1 MKRMSFILS
10 LILAVFCSCQEKPE
24 DGGNTSAKLADA
36 SDLKVEQLDLT
47 TVKLVWKDNAEGE
60 KGYRIFLRGE
70 SSSQNVEPI
79 ETLGADATEFVFENL
94 TTGGVYDFG
103 VQAISENMTLHS
115 KIVYLNDYKVL
126 DREGLG
132 NVEGVERVAAPSDL
146 VAVQKNNT
154 AVTLTWTDNAAD
166 ETGYNLYMRE
176 ASAESFGEPAAT
188 VKANVVTYDFKGL
201 SVGGSY
207 VFGVQA
213 AGASVINDSQ
223 IVSSEAVTLR
233 DMEAEAEEAK
243 RTPEV
248 TKVKTSYAYVA
259 VSYKVQ
265 KISGSNPEHGI
276 CFSETGAP
284 TVDDIKVLG
293 PQMSANAEL
302 LQVVPNAYLED
313 GKEYQMSVFVKDGD
327 TYRYSEPQT
336 VMLDAQPEAPQLT
349 WEKQNY
355 EGLADGIEIYKT
367 TSQLNGRNF
376 NAWYAVADLSK
387 VDFKVTYP
395 ETTGSK
401 KTVQSQA
408 EAAEGC
414 QVLINGAIYGNYNIG
429 VIMTEGQM
437 TQEWH
442 GEIEGCY
449 WATNSQ
455 LYQITRPIIGVDRD
469 GKAGAYWVGVPQQ
482 GTFYY
487 YDRPQ
492 ASVVGQA
499 KYGPVSATSPVEA
512 ADWAPYYAISCG
524 PMVLYDGKVAADNS
538 MVDDTH
544 YYTNYECW
552 DESGVYSAH
561 PDRSAVG
568 VTADG
573 KIVLFICDGRIDAS
587 QGAYMKE
594 LGPVMKSIG
603 CVHAMNLDGGGS
615 TGMWVSGAGM
625 INYKDGSSWRA
636 VKSTLG
642 FFAK

>member
-1 MKRMSFILS
+1 MKKPTI
-10 LILAVFCSCQEKPE
+10 ILALIAMIACQEKPAAPE
-24 DGGNTSAKLADA
+24 ALAA
-36 SDLKVEQLDLT
+36 PTDLKVEQSDLT
-47 TVKLVWKDNAEGE
+47 TVRLTWTDNAQGE
-60 KGYRIFLRGE
+60 KEYRIYLRGE
-70 SSSQNVEPI
+70 SDPYHVPPI
-79 ETLGADATEFVFENL
+79 NTVSPDATEYVFTDL
-94 TTGGVYDFG
+94 VTGALYDFG
-103 VQAISENMTLHS
+103 VQAVSDNSNLST
-115 KIVYLNDYKVL
+115 KIIYLNDYKIL

-132 NVEGVERVAAPSDL
+132 NVEGGQKVAAPSE
-146 VAVQKNNT
+146 VTVKQNNNT
-154 AVTLTWTDNAAD
+154 SVTITWKDNSSD
-166 ETGYNLYMRE
+166 EKGYNIYMRE
-176 ASAESFGEPAAT
+176 SSQESFGEPVEVLEADKTSYEHTGLASG
-188 VKANVVTYDFKGL
+188 KTYI
-201 SVGGSY
+201 
-207 VFGVQA
+207 FGIQA
-213 AGASVINDSQ
+213 AGETILNDSPV
-223 IVSSEAVTLR
+223 VSGDAITLIDMAVI
-233 DMEAEAEEAK
+233 
-243 RTPEV
+243 PVV
-248 TKVKTSYAYVA
+248 TAVKSSYAYIA
-259 VSYKVQ
+259 VSYKVD
-265 KISGSNPEHGI
+265 KLSGSNPEHGI
-276 CFSETGAP
+276 CFSESGAP
-284 TVDDIKVLG
+284 TVDGIKVAG
-293 PQMSANAEL
+293 PAISAKTEI
-302 LQVVPNAYLED
+302 LQVVPNAYLQD
-313 GKEYQMSVFVKDGD
+313 GKEYQMSAYVKNGD
-327 TYRYSEPQT
+327 AYFYSEPQS
-336 VMLDAQPEAPQLT
+336 VKLEAQPETPQLK
-349 WEKQNY
+349 WEKQTY

-395 ETTGSK
+395 ETVGSK

-429 VIMTEGQM
+429 VIMTEGKM
-437 TQEWH
+437 TQQWH

-455 LYQITRPIIGVDRD
+455 LYQLTRPIIGVDQN

-492 ASVVGQA
+492 ANVVGQA
-499 KYGPVSATSPVEA
+499 KYGNVTATSPVA
-512 ADWAPYYAISCG
+512 ASQWAPYYAISCG

-568 VTADG
+568 VTEDG

-594 LGPVMKSIG
+594 LGPIMKSIG

-625 INYKDGSSWRA
+625 INHKDGSSWRA

-642 FFAK
+642 FFKK

>member
-1 MKRMSFILS
+1 MKRMSFIIA
-10 LILAVFCSCQEKPE
+10 LILTVCSCQEKP
-24 DGGNTSAKLADA
+24 DNGNVSGKLAEA
-36 SDLKVEQLDLT
+36 SGLKAEQTDLT
-47 TVKLVWKDNAEGE
+47 
-60 KGYRIFLRGE
+60 
-70 SSSQNVEPI
+70 
-79 ETLGADATEFVFENL
+79 
-94 TTGGVYDFG
+94 
-103 VQAISENMTLHS
+103 
-115 KIVYLNDYKVL
+115 
-126 DREGLG
+126 
-132 NVEGVERVAAPSDL
+132 
-146 VAVQKNNT
+146 AVR
-154 AVTLTWTDNAAD
+154 LTWTDNAVGETGYRVFLRGEGDSQIVAPLETIPAD
-166 ETGYNLYMRE
+166 AVEYVFEGLSTGATYDFGLQAVSDDMQNHSDVVYLNDVKVLDREELANQEGGSQVAAPSDVIAVQTANDKVNLAWKDNAQNEKGYNLYMRE
-176 ASAESFGEPAAT
+176 TSAETFGEPVAT
-188 VKANVVTYDFKGL
+188 VAADVQTYDFTGL
-201 SVGGSY
+201 TIGGSY
-207 VFGVQA
+207 VFAVQA
-213 AGASVINDSQ
+213 AGETILNDSR
-223 IVSSEAVTLR
+223 IVSSAEIVLR
-233 DMEAEAEEAK
+233 DLARIPMVVSV
-243 RTPEV
+243 R
-248 TKVKTSYAYVA
+248 TSYAYVA

-265 KISGSNPEHGI
+265 KLSGSNPEHGI

-284 TVDDIKVLG
+284 SVNDIKATG
-293 PQMSANAEL
+293 PQISANTEI

-327 TYRYSEPQT
+327 IYRYSEPQA
-336 VMLDAQPEAPQLT
+336 VKLEAQPEEPQLT
-349 WEKQNY
+349 WEKQTY

-367 TSQLNGRNF
+367 VSQLNGRNF

-395 ETTGSK
+395 EAVKSK
-401 KTVQSQA
+401 KTIQAQA

-429 VIMTEGQM
+429 VIMTEGKM

-442 GEIEGCY
+442 GEIEGCH
-449 WATNSQ
+449 WATNGQ
-455 LYQITRPIIGVDRD
+455 LYQLTRPIIGVDQN

-492 ASVVGQA
+492 ANVVGQA
-499 KYGPVSATSPVEA
+499 KYEKVSATSPVAA

>member
-1 MKRMSFILS
+1 MKRMSFILT
-10 LILAVFCSCQEKPE
+10 LILAVFCSCAEKPE

-70 SSSQNVEPI
+70 SSSQTVEPI
-79 ETLGADATEFVFENL
+79 ETLGADATEYVFENL

-103 VQAISENMTLHS
+103 VQAIAEDFRYHS
-115 KIVYLNDYKVL
+115 KVVYLNDYQMP
-126 DREGLG
+126 
-132 NVEGVERVAAPSDL
+132 AP
-146 VAVQKNNT
+146 
-154 AVTLTWTDNAAD
+154 
-166 ETGYNLYMRE
+166 E
-176 ASAESFGEPAAT
+176 EP
-188 VKANVVTYDFKGL
+188 V
-201 SVGGSY
+201 
-207 VFGVQA
+207 
-213 AGASVINDSQ
+213 
-223 IVSSEAVTLR
+223 
-233 DMEAEAEEAK
+233 
-243 RTPEV
+243 TPEPPVEPEQPTEPEQPAVDPQKVPQV
-248 TKVKTSYAYVA
+248 TKVRTSYAYVA

-276 CFSETGAP
+276 CFSEAGAP
-284 TVDDIKVLG
+284 SVDDIKVLG

-313 GKEYQMSVFVKDGD
+313 GKEYQMSAFVKDGD
-327 TYRYSEPQT
+327 IYRYSEPQA
-336 VMLDAQPEAPQLT
+336 VRLDAQPEDPQLA
-349 WEKQNY
+349 WEKQTY

-395 ETTGSK
+395 ETKGSK

-429 VIMTEGQM
+429 VIMTEGKM

-449 WATNSQ
+449 WATNNQ
-455 LYQITRPIIGVDRD
+455 LYQLTRPIIGVDRN

-492 ASVVGQA
+492 ANVVGQA
-499 KYGPVSATSPVEA
+499 KYGHVSATSPVA
-512 ADWAPYYAISCG
+512 AVDWAPYYAISCG

-625 INYKDGSSWRA
+625 INHKDGSSWRA